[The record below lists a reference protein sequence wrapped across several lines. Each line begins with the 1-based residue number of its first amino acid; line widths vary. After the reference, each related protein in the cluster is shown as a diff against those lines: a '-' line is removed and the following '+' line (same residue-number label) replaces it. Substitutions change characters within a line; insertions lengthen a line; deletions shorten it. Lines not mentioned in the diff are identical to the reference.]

1 MNEQIIAVQSVSKSF
16 GENSKSLQVLE
27 DLSLNLNIGESVGLV
42 GASGSGKS
50 TLLHIICGLEQP
62 DAGNIFI
69 KDVNITDLNADERSL
84 FRSKE
89 VGFVYQFH
97 HLLPDLTAL
106 ENVALPAMLAG
117 LKKEEALEISA
128 SLLKQV
134 NLNKKEKNRPN
145 ELSGGERQRVVIAK
159 AVAQDPMLFLLD
171 EPTSDLDL
179 RNQVS
184 IMKKIRHIV
193 SDVESGKSAIVAIHD
208 INMAARFADRVVL
221 LDGGSIKADGT
232 PSEVLTEANIADVF
246 GVSCDIIP
254 KKYGISSFLQVLVK
268 DEIEK

>member
-1 MNEQIIAVQSVSKSF
+1 MNEQIITVQSISKSF
-16 GENSKSLQVLE
+16 GGNSMPLQVLE

-128 SLLKQV
+128 SLLEQV
-134 NLNKKEKNRPN
+134 NLNHKEKNRPN
-145 ELSGGERQRVVIAK
+145 ELSGGERQRIAI
-159 AVAQDPMLFLLD
+159 ARAMSNNPSCLIMD
-171 EPTSDLDL
+171 EPTGNLDTKNVENFMDLL
-179 RNQVS
+179 LEMVS
-184 IMKKIRHIV
+184 SREIALIIATHDNNV
-193 SDVESGKSAIVAIHD
+193 SS
-208 INMAARFADRVVL
+208 RLDRL
-221 LDGGSIKADGT
+221 LSL
-232 PSEVLTEANIADVF
+232 E
-246 GVSCDIIP
+246 
-254 KKYGISSFLQVLVK
+254 
-268 DEIEK
+268 

>member
-62 DAGNIFI
+62 DAGKIFI

-128 SLLKQV
+128 SLLEQV
-134 NLNKKEKNRPN
+134 NLNHKEKNRPN
-145 ELSGGERQRVVIAK
+145 ELSGGERQRIAI
-159 AVAQDPMLFLLD
+159 ARAMSNNPSCLIMD
-171 EPTSDLDL
+171 EPTGNLDTKNVENFMDLL
-179 RNQVS
+179 LEMVS
-184 IMKKIRHIV
+184 SREIALIIATHDNNV
-193 SDVESGKSAIVAIHD
+193 SS
-208 INMAARFADRVVL
+208 RLDRL
-221 LDGGSIKADGT
+221 LSL
-232 PSEVLTEANIADVF
+232 E
-246 GVSCDIIP
+246 
-254 KKYGISSFLQVLVK
+254 
-268 DEIEK
+268 